1 VFYVPKHPEHP
12 LRLIIFTRF
21 RRRRLELF
29 CDFSLKCKQIVK
41 VKETLSEFDDEI
53 EFCYFLRGE
62 GEVKGLV
69 VAVDV
74 V

>member
-1 VFYVPKHPEHP
+1 M
-12 LRLIIFTRF
+12 
-21 RRRRLELF
+21 
-29 CDFSLKCKQIVK
+29 
-41 VKETLSEFDDEI
+41 ETLSEFDDEI
-53 EFCYFLRGE
+53 EFGYFLGGE